1 MGRSASCRRHLHL
14 RRLPNPTGPA
24 CCTKLF
30 SAGPCCSSCA
40 SLTTVSSRCPE
51 GAWRDQKQNPL
62 EEKEKP
68 DLFTG
73 GRPNIKTAKL
83 NPRLAVLV
91 EALASASVRLLLA
104 QLADS

>member
-24 CCTKLF
+24 CCTKLL

-40 SLTTVSSRCPE
+40 SLTTVLDVLRAH
-51 GAWRDQKQNPL
+51 GVTRNKIHWKKRK
-62 EEKEKP
+62 KP